1 MHLDS
6 EEHDVIKS
14 AVHLI
19 ANNYLIVYAS
29 ETIENFG
36 VWRSLVAHL
45 VWDQRVVGSNPI
57 APTIDLEL
65 APLLGLFRFTFST
78 PCADVSAR
86 SSDG

>member
-6 EEHDVIKS
+6 EEDDVIKS
-14 AVHLI
+14 AAYLI

-57 APTIDLEL
+57 TPTIY
-65 APLLGLFRFTFST
+65 LFKSLTGFFL
-78 PCADVSAR
+78 CIMIEFILQ
-86 SSDG
+86 

>member
-19 ANNYLIVYAS
+19 ANNYLIVYVI

-45 VWDQRVVGSNPI
+45 VWDQRVVGSNP
-57 APTIDLEL
+57 ATPTILQ
-65 APLLGLFRFTFST
+65 GQIIYRY
-78 PCADVSAR
+78 
-86 SSDG
+86 

>member
-19 ANNYLIVYAS
+19 ANNYLIVYVS

-57 APTIDLEL
+57 TPTIYFKSLTGFFL
-65 APLLGLFRFTFST
+65 
-78 PCADVSAR
+78 CIMV
-86 SSDG
+86 